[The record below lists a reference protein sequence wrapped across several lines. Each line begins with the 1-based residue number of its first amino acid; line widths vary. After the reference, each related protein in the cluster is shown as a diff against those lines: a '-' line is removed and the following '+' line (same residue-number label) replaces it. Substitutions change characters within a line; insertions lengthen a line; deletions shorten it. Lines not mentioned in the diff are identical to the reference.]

1 MAQKIKIGK
10 LAMLV
15 ATLTP
20 EELEPFTGQ
29 LKDVEYCQGKAGSM
43 NMEKVISAVETAAK
57 RNSII
62 SEELYRETHALY
74 HAILEALEGVMRG
87 QIGAGNMMRTVG
99 LRFAIV
105 RGTPYEHFDEGEW
118 IAVAFY
124 GTIGAPV
131 KGLEHETFGLGINHI
146 G

>member
-1 MAQKIKIGK
+1 MTQKIPIGK

-15 ATLTP
+15 ASLTLD
-20 EELEPFTGQ
+20 ELEPFTEQ
-29 LKDVEYCQGKAGSM
+29 LKDVDYCSGKSGSM
-43 NMEKVISAVETAAK
+43 NMQKVISAVETSAK
-57 RNSII
+57 RNHII
-62 SEELYRETHALY
+62 SDELYRETHALY

-87 QIGAGNMMRTVG
+87 QMAAGEMMRTVG
-99 LRFAIV
+99 LSFAVV
-105 RGTPYEHFDEGEW
+105 RGSPYEKFDEGEW
-118 IAVAFY
+118 LAVAFY

>member
-1 MAQKIKIGK
+1 MPQIKIGK

-15 ATLTP
+15 ASLTP
-20 EELEPFTGQ
+20 EELEPFSAQ

-62 SEELYRETHALY
+62 SDELYRETHALY

-99 LRFAIV
+99 LRFAVV